1 MEQIPAPH
9 TNNQKTTI
17 IFFSEFNSYYNP
29 YPYPHVSDIGCDEKA
44 SHGLG
49 SDDVV
54 YLGTVGKD
62 SKRHN
67 NKIAADW

>member
-1 MEQIPAPH
+1 MVSLASQA
-9 TNNQKTTI
+9 QKGRPRALKPL
-17 IFFSEFNSYYNP
+17 NHYYNP
-29 YPYPHVSDIGCDEKA
+29 YPYVSDIGCDEKA